1 MKINLPSNNHGQ
13 SLVEMALL
21 LPVLLLLTV
30 VTLDLGRGI
39 YYYSV
44 VYNAAREGA
53 RYGIIDPND
62 YTGID
67 NAARKLSIGLDP
79 VKLYIDSCEC
89 GKPCVGN
96 ISCPA
101 NLKNI
106 ISVKATYTFQLVTP
120 LANLITGKTQYSL
133 ESTSMMSIER

>member
-1 MKINLPSNNHGQ
+1 MRIKLSSINRGQ
-13 SLVEMALL
+13 SLVELALL

-30 VTLDLGRGI
+30 VTFDLGRGI

-62 YTGID
+62 YAGID
-67 NAARKLSIGLDP
+67 SAARRLAVGVDP
-79 VKLYIDSCEC
+79 AKFSVVSCEC
-89 GKPCVGN
+89 GKTCVGSN
-96 ISCPA
+96 SCAP

-106 ISVKATYTFQLVTP
+106 LSVKVTYTFQLVTP
-120 LANLITGKTQYSL
+120 LANLVTGKTQYSL
-133 ESTSMMSIER
+133 NSTSMMSIER